1 MRQLSPEIASLLADP
16 LQSGFLD
23 KLAPFITDV
32 GAQMGPTGKQD
43 LAYVLSK
50 TAVRSIPE
58 LRADAWGAKGARI
71 NSISPGVIL
80 TPMGGS
86 EPAAAAHGDAAALRR
101 RGTPMDIALAAQ
113 FLVSDA
119 AAYVTGTDLR
129 VDGGSIAVERMRS
142 GAIRA

>member
-80 TPMGGS
+80 TPMGRS
-86 EPAAAAHGDAAALRR
+86 EPAAAAHGMPPL
-101 RGTPMDIALAAQ
+101 
-113 FLVSDA
+113 
-119 AAYVTGTDLR
+119 
-129 VDGGSIAVERMRS
+129 S
-142 GAIRA
+142 GAGEPRWTSPWQRNSWSATPPLT